1 MRIFILSEIISIHTR
16 RWVTSLCHRG
26 HTVFMFGL
34 LKSDTTPYEGIP
46 NLTIYSCDYSLEDIS
61 RKRQWINGKIQ
72 YIGGLSAAKRKIK
85 EFQPDILHA
94 HYASSYGLIGALSGF
109 HPFIVS
115 VWGSDVYEYP
125 NAGGLYRRLLR
136 YTFRKA
142 DTILSTSHCMADET
156 RKYTDKDI
164 SITPFGVDVNRF
176 APVKSSETPK
186 TSFVIGNVKTLRPV
200 YGIDI
205 LIKAFAELCQMAP
218 DRNLLL
224 KIAGTGPQHE
234 TLQELCN
241 TLGVSDKVQFLGY
254 IPNEQLPA
262 LYSSFDVAVSLSR
275 RESFGVVA
283 VEAMACE
290 CPVVT
295 SNADG
300 FKEVVDDGVTGLIV
314 PVEDVHSAAQALY
327 KLLADDSLRTSMG
340 KAGRQRVL
348 RLYDWEKNVD
358 TMEAIYSRYA
368 K

>member
-16 RWVTSLCHRG
+16 RWVASLCQRG
-26 HTVFMFGL
+26 HTVFLFGL
-34 LKSDTTPYEGIP
+34 LKSDITPYEGIP
-46 NLTIYSCDYSLEDIS
+46 NLTIYSCDYSLEELS

-94 HYASSYGLIGALSGF
+94 HYASSYGLIGALAGF
-109 HPFIVS
+109 HPYIVS

-142 DTILSTSHCMADET
+142 DTILSTSHCMAAET
-156 RKYTDKDI
+156 KKYTDKDI

-176 APVKSSETPK
+176 APYPKDDKSET
-186 TSFVIGNVKTLRPV
+186 FVIGNVKTLKPV

-218 DRNLLL
+218 ERNLLL
-224 KIAGTGPQHE
+224 KIAGTGPQKDA
-234 TLQELCN
+234 LQDLCKS
-241 TLGVSDKVQFLGY
+241 LGVSDKVQFLGY

-295 SNADG
+295 SDADG
-300 FKEVVDDGVTGLIV
+300 FKEVVEDGVTGLIV

-327 KLLADDSLRTSMG
+327 KLLTDDSLRTSMG

-348 RLYDWEKNVD
+348 RFYDWEKNVD

>member
-16 RWVTSLCHRG
+16 RWVTSLCQRG
-26 HTVFMFGL
+26 HTVFLFGL
-34 LKSDTTPYEGIP
+34 LKSDVTPYDGIP
-46 NLTIYSCDYSLEDIS
+46 NLTIYSCGYSLDEIS
-61 RKRQWINGKIQ
+61 RRRQWINGKIQ
-72 YIGGLSAAKRKIK
+72 YLGGLYAAKRKIK
-85 EFQPDILHA
+85 EFKPDILHA

-125 NAGGLYRRLLR
+125 NAGTVYRRLLQ
-136 YTFRKA
+136 YTFKKA

-176 APVKSSETPK
+176 APIKSSETPN
-186 TSFVIGNVKTLRPV
+186 TDFVIGNVKALQPV

-205 LIKAFAELCQMAP
+205 LIKAFAELCQLAS

-224 KIAGTGPQHE
+224 KIAGTGPQKE
-234 TLQELCN
+234 ELQDMCN
-241 TLGVSDKVQFLGY
+241 TLGISDKVQFLGY
-254 IPNEQLPA
+254 IPNEQLPT

-283 VEAMACE
+283 VEAMSCE

-295 SNADG
+295 SDADG
-300 FKEVVDDGVTGLIV
+300 FKEVVVDGETGFIV
-314 PVEDVHSAAQALY
+314 PVEDSHAAAQALY
-327 KLLADDSLRTSMG
+327 KILSDAQLRTSMG
-340 KAGRQRVL
+340 RAGRQRVL
-348 RLYDWEKNVD
+348 RLYDWDRNVD
-358 TMEAIYSRYA
+358 IMENIYSRYA

>member
-16 RWVTSLCHRG
+16 RWVTSLCQRG
-26 HTVFMFGL
+26 YTVFLFGL
-34 LKSDTTPYEGIP
+34 LKSDVSAYEGIP
-46 NLTIYSCDYSLEDIS
+46 NLTIYSCGYSLEDLS

-72 YIGGLSAAKRKIK
+72 YLGGIAAAKRKIR
-85 EFQPDILHA
+85 EFRPDILHA
-94 HYASSYGLIGALSGF
+94 HYASSYGLIGALAGF
-109 HPFIVS
+109 HPYIVS

-176 APVKSSETPK
+176 APVKPSENK
-186 TSFVIGNVKTLRPV
+186 DSRFVIGNVKTLRPV

-205 LIKAFAELCQMAP
+205 LIKAFGELCQMAP

-224 KIAGTGPQHE
+224 KIAGTGPQKDA
-234 TLQELCN
+234 LLDLCKA
-241 TLGVSDKVQFLGY
+241 LGISDKVQFLGY

-283 VEAMACE
+283 VEAMACG

-295 SNADG
+295 SDADG

-314 PVEDVHSAAQALY
+314 PVEDVHAAAQALY
-327 KLLADDSLRTSMG
+327 KLLTDDSLRNEMG
-340 KAGRQRVL
+340 IAGRQRVL

-358 TMEAIYSRYA
+358 AMEAVYSRYA